1 MTNPSASSPNSNSND
16 TEIGIHKGLPDSRGR
31 SITPWAWIPSGYLA
45 EAVPNVIAA
54 VLATAMYKKMGIPDE
69 TNVIWT
75 GLLYLPWVI
84 KPLWGPLVDKYW
96 TKRRWMVWMQLVL
109 AGTMGGAA
117 LALNT
122 SYFFAGSLALLWLMC
137 FASATHDIA
146 CDGMYMLSLTERQ
159 QAWFVGVRST
169 FYRFANIAGKGF
181 LPFLVGY
188 VEAHSGLPPQ
198 VIQAMAIPPQ
208 AEVTIA
214 QPSPQVFTTESGVQI
229 VFDTPVLQVPA
240 GESAHAFVRLSA
252 PPAEGEQVVV
262 TLGHFRGDKGMAIK
276 QGERHV
282 FTSSAGAAAAINAA
296 NEQSGELRQRVLAWD
311 TPSTVTIAAD
321 RNIKD
326 VVTTDFRAT
335 AGNIPLSWAAMFI
348 LCAVIYIG
356 FFGYHRWI
364 LPYPVEDLSSTA
376 GDVSFFRAA
385 GWLAVT
391 VLVPAVIIV
400 VAYRLMGLALE
411 DSLKSLFN
419 VGETNLAKKGF
430 GLAFAWGRL
439 LVIGLAAWG
448 LMMMRGPRAS
458 ISRGFYKC
466 SEKSGINFA
475 DIFVTFF
482 QRKNIGLMILF
493 LLTFR
498 LGEALLLALAK
509 IFFIELREKGGI
521 ALSLTDYGITY
532 GIVGTSGLTL
542 GGILGGFAIA
552 RWGMKRMLWPMFA
565 LINFPNALYVY
576 LAYTQPQDLVLINA
590 LVGLEQFG
598 YGFGFTFYMVYMLF
612 MADGPYKTAHFAL
625 ATGFMALSL
634 MFPQMASGTLKE
646 MMGYPH
652 FFILVCTAAIPSLIL
667 LPFLPMSDTFGLKNG
682 KN

>member
-1 MTNPSASSPNSNSND
+1 MTNPSNPNLEDDQISV
-16 TEIGIHKGLPDSRGR
+16 HKGLPDSRGR
-31 SITPWAWIPSGYLA
+31 RVSPWAWIPTGYFA

-54 VLATAMYKKMGIPDE
+54 VLSTAMFKKMGIPDE

-75 GLLYLPWVI
+75 GLLYLPWMI

-96 TKRRWMVWMQLVL
+96 TKRRWMIWMQLVL

-122 SYFFAGSLALLWLMC
+122 SYFFAGSMVFLWLMC

-146 CDGMYMLSLTERQ
+146 CDGMYMLSLSEKQ
-159 QAWFVGVRST
+159 QAWFVGVRAT

-198 VIQAMAIPPQ
+198 MLQAMAVPDQ
-208 AEVTIA
+208 AEVQIA
-214 QPSPQVFTTESGVQI
+214 VPEPKQFTTADGVQI
-229 VFDTPVLQVPA
+229 VFAAPVVQVPA
-240 GESAHAFVRLSA
+240 GGTAHAFVSLSA
-252 PPAEGEQVVV
+252 PPAEGEEVVV
-262 TLGHFRGDKGMAIK
+262 TLGYLGGDKGISIK

-282 FTSSAGAAAAINAA
+282 FASSADAAAAFNLAR
-296 NEQSGELRQRVLAWD
+296 EQSGEKFSPTLAWD

-321 RNIKD
+321 RNIKE
-326 VVTTDFRAT
+326 VATADFRAT
-335 AGNIPLSWAAMFI
+335 AGNIPLSWAAMFFV
-348 LCAVIYIG
+348 CGGIYIF

-364 LPYPVEDLSSTA
+364 LPYPVDDLSSTA

-385 GWLAVT
+385 GWLGVT
-391 VLVPAVIIV
+391 VLVPALFIV
-400 VAYRLMGLALE
+400 GGYRLIGIVGPE
-411 DSLKSLFN
+411 LKDMFN
-419 VGETNLAKKGF
+419 VSDTNLAQKGF

-439 LVIGLAAWG
+439 LILGLIAWG
-448 LMMMRGPRAS
+448 LMMMRGPRAA
-458 ISRGFYKC
+458 ISRGFYAC

-493 LLTFR
+493 LLTYR

-542 GGILGGFAIA
+542 GGILGGFALA
-552 RWGMKRMLWPMFA
+552 KWGMKKLLWPMFVFMN
-565 LINFPNALYVY
+565 LPNAVYVY
-576 LAYTQPQDLVLINA
+576 LAYTQPQDLMIINA
-590 LVGLEQFG
+590 LVGFEQFG
-598 YGFGFTFYMVYMLF
+598 YGFAFTFYMVYMLY

-625 ATGFMALSL
+625 ATGFMAMSL
-634 MFPQMASGTLKE
+634 MIPQMASGTLKE

-652 FFILVCTAAIPSLIL
+652 FFILVCVAAIPSLIL
-667 LPFLPMSDTFGLKNG
+667 LPFLPMDETFGLKTG
-682 KN
+682 KK